1 MILQTET
8 LKKLRELIN
17 EETQYRKGYEIV
29 APLVRE
35 SFAFRISF
43 KNQTIGLAFSNLR
56 FPDFKSSH

>member
-29 APLVRE
+29 AFFNELG
-35 SFAFRISF
+35 FYQYI
-43 KNQTIGLAFSNLR
+43 
-56 FPDFKSSH
+56 

>member
-29 APLVRE
+29 AP
-35 SFAFRISF
+35 AAARILSCGITAP
-43 KNQTIGLAFSNLR
+43 QNL
-56 FPDFKSSH
+56 